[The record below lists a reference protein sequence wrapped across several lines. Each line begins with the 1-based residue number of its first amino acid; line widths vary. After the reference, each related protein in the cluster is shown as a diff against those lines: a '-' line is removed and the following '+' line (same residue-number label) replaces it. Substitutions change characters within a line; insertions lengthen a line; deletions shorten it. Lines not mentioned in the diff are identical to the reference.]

1 MERDEELLNLLY
13 EEINKAKESKSEFLE
28 IDFDLEF
35 ENENPKIYTITD
47 DKNWATKTF
56 FFKVINKKLLYLISI
71 ADSLPLEIL
80 NEEFYP
86 EFEFS
91 LLVSSNKNVDELVNQ
106 LKIKPSTKQDFKAEN
121 IFSSFMGFD
130 FNIEP
135 NSLENQ
141 IFKICDILDNDK
153 ENFQKLF
160 NETFAILTIGIPQN
174 SKTNSFKF
182 LGFIKKGL
190 IRRLAEYNLDVQL
203 GEILEK

>member
-35 ENENPKIYTITD
+35 ENENPKVYAITE

-56 FFKVINKKLLYLISI
+56 FLKVINKKLLYLIST

-141 IFKICDILDNDK
+141 IFKICDILDSDK

-160 NETFAILTIGIPQN
+160 NKTFAILTIGIPQN

>member
-1 MERDEELLNLLY
+1 M
-13 EEINKAKESKSEFLE
+13 E

-35 ENENPKIYTITD
+35 ENENPNPKIYVITENKD
-47 DKNWATKTF
+47 WGTKTF
-56 FFKVINKKLLYLISI
+56 FFKVINKKLFYLISI

-91 LLVSSNKNVDELVNQ
+91 LLVSSNKNVEEFVNQ
-106 LKIKPSTKQDFKAEN
+106 LKIKPNTKQDFKAEN
-121 IFSSFMGFD
+121 VFSSFMGFD

-135 NSLENQ
+135 NFLENQ
-141 IFKICDILDNDK
+141 ILKICDILDSDK
-153 ENFQKLF
+153 EKFQKLF

-174 SKTNSFKF
+174 NKTNNFNF

-190 IRRLAEYNLDVQL
+190 IKRLAEYNLDVQF